1 MKFFLFLCC
10 CSLSGFAQK
19 VVVQDSQGRPIEYVN
34 IGVKGTS
41 KGLISDEQGG
51 FSLDA
56 LHAKDT
62 DSIYFGHLS
71 YKHKVLLKKDITDKV
86 VLEAAEIVLPEATFT
101 AKQPKERTLKG
112 KGLPTIV
119 TMSILAPT
127 EEEMSED
134 EEKGE
139 EELGDFISLHKD
151 TFLTKF
157 EMNIVANTLD
167 RCVLRVVVYQSNKEH
182 SLFKPLIERPI
193 YIEVPASRKR
203 QIFTKELSVF
213 APKGVVW
220 VALQAVELKG
230 SKDSELRIR
239 CRANGG
245 WIRTTIDNILEKTPL
260 GLGIPFSVKGRQ

>member
-71 YKHKVLLKKDITDKV
+71 YKHKVLVKKDITDKV

-119 TMSILAPT
+119 TMSISAPA
-127 EEEMSED
+127 EEEMTEN
-134 EEKGE
+134 EEGNK

-182 SLFKPLIERPI
+182 TLFKPLIERPI

-245 WIRTTIDNILEKTPL
+245 WTRTTIDNILEKIPL

>member
-71 YKHKVLLKKDITDKV
+71 YKHKVLVKRDITDKV

-119 TMSILAPT
+119 TMSIPAPS
-127 EEEMSED
+127 EEETTED
-134 EEKGE
+134 EEGNK

-167 RCVLRVVVYQSNKEH
+167 RCVLRVVVYQSNK
-182 SLFKPLIERPI
+182 
-193 YIEVPASRKR
+193 
-203 QIFTKELSVF
+203 
-213 APKGVVW
+213 
-220 VALQAVELKG
+220 
-230 SKDSELRIR
+230 
-239 CRANGG
+239 
-245 WIRTTIDNILEKTPL
+245 
-260 GLGIPFSVKGRQ
+260 

>member
-10 CSLSGFAQK
+10 CSLTGFAQK
-19 VVVQDSQGRPIEYVN
+19 VVVQDNQNRPIEYVN

-51 FSLDA
+51 FSLEA

-112 KGLPTIV
+112 KGLPTIA

-127 EEEMSED
+127 EEEMGED

-139 EELGDFISLHKD
+139 EELGDFISLNKD

-182 SLFKPLIERPI
+182 TLFKPLIERPI

-203 QIFTKELSVF
+203 QIFTKELSIF

-245 WIRTTIDNILEKTPL
+245 WTRTTIDNILEKIPL

>member
-51 FSLDA
+51 FSLEA

-71 YKHKVLLKKDITDKV
+71 YNHKVLIKKDITDKV

-119 TMSILAPT
+119 TMSIPAPA
-127 EEEMSED
+127 EEEIAEN

-139 EELGDFISLHKD
+139 EELGDFISLNKD

-157 EMNIVANTLD
+157 
-167 RCVLRVVVYQSNKEH
+167 VLRVVVYESNKEH
-182 SLFKPLIERPI
+182 TLFKPLIERPI
-193 YIEVPASRKR
+193 YIEVPTSRKR

-213 APKGVVW
+213 VPKGVVW
-220 VALQAVELKG
+220 VAVQIVDLKG
-230 SKDSELRIR
+230 SKDSDLKIR

-245 WIRTTIDNILEKTPL
+245 WTRTSIDNILEKIPL

>member
-1 MKFFLFLCC
+1 MKFFIFLCC

-19 VVVQDSQGRPIEYVN
+19 VVVQDSQNHPIEYVN
-34 IGVKGTS
+34 IGIKGTS

-56 LHAKDT
+56 LHAKET

-71 YKHKVLLKKDITDKV
+71 YKHKVLVKKDITDKV
-86 VLEAAEIVLPEATFT
+86 VLEAAEIALPEATFT

-112 KGLPTIV
+112 KGLPTII
-119 TMSILAPT
+119 TMSIPPT
-127 EEEMSED
+127 EEVGGENQRNED
-134 EEKGE
+134 V
-139 EELGDFISLHKD
+139 ELGDFISLHKN

-182 SLFKPLIERPI
+182 TLFKPLIEKPI
-193 YIEVPASRKR
+193 YIEVPTSRKR
-203 QIFTKELSVF
+203 QIFTKDLSVF
-213 APKGVVW
+213 APKGVIW
-220 VALQAVELKG
+220 VALQPVELKG
-230 SKDSELRIR
+230 SKDSDLRIR

-245 WIRTTIDNILEKTPL
+245 WTRITLDNEMEKIPL
-260 GLGIPFSVKGRQ
+260 GLGVPFSVKGRQ

>member
-10 CSLSGFAQK
+10 CSLTGFAQK
-19 VVVQDSQGRPIEYVN
+19 VVVQDNQNRPIEYVN

-51 FSLDA
+51 FSLEA

-112 KGLPTIV
+112 KGLPTIA

-139 EELGDFISLHKD
+139 EELGDFISLNKD

-182 SLFKPLIERPI
+182 TLFKPLIERPI

-213 APKGVVW
+213 APKGVIW
-220 VALQAVELKG
+220 VALQPVELKG

-245 WIRTTIDNILEKTPL
+245 WTRTTIDNILEKIPL